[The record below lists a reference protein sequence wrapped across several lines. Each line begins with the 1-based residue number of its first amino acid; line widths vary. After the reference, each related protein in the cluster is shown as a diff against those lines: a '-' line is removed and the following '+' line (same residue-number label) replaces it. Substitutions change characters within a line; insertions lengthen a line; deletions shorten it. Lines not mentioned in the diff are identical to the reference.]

1 MKKEVDFGLEI
12 IDLILEVVFGIE
24 DLVKKFIEIL
34 MIVEDFGRGRGIGM
48 IEILIFVE
56 KLMEIVLDEIE
67 FKIFGFFFFMFGFLI
82 ISKGLFFNGKV
93 IMCFKL
99 MVKI

>member
-24 DLVKKFIEIL
+24 DLDKKFIEIL
-34 MIVEDFGRGRGIGM
+34 MIVEDFGRGKGIGM

-56 KLMEIVLDEIE
+56 K
-67 FKIFGFFFFMFGFLI
+67 
-82 ISKGLFFNGKV
+82 
-93 IMCFKL
+93 
-99 MVKI
+99 